1 VHPTG
6 GSLRVF
12 KRFSWLEAGSVK
24 VALSHPTH
32 QRVTRAVRQS
42 LIMLTQLK
50 FELGRFFRGH
60 WLHFLLAIPGAVL
73 WTILHEA
80 AHALTIMLQGGQVT
94 KFVWIPSPGRLGY
107 VEYNFP
113 DHPFSSFAIAIAPYA
128 FWLLFMLLAGA
139 LSLRARPY
147 PHWVASTIFI
157 WMFVVPLGD
166 IAWAAGP
173 YLFEAGNV
181 NDLTDAFGPPT
192 RMVSM
197 LIVLFCIASVVF
209 GMIVQQRLYRERALS
224 ASSYTLLALVGLALL
239 RTVSYCVKLFW
250 S

>member
-1 VHPTG
+1 M
-6 GSLRVF
+6 
-12 KRFSWLEAGSVK
+12 
-24 VALSHPTH
+24 LS
-32 QRVTRAVRQS
+32 
-42 LIMLTQLK
+42 QLK

-60 WLHFLLAIPGAVL
+60 WPHCLLAIPGAVL

-80 AHALTIMLQGGQVT
+80 AHALAIMLQGGQVM

-113 DHPFSSFAIAIAPYA
+113 NHPFSRFAIAIAPYA
-128 FWLLFMLLAGA
+128 FWLILMLLTGA

-157 WMFVVPLGD
+157 WMFVMPFGD
-166 IAWAAGP
+166 IAWAAIP
-173 YLFEAGNV
+173 YLFASVKE

-192 RMVSM
+192 SVASM
-197 LIVLFCIASVVF
+197 LIVLFGVASVVF
-209 GMIVQQRLYRERALS
+209 GMIIQQRLDRERALS
-224 ASSYTLLALVGLALL
+224 VISYTLLALVGFALL
-239 RTVSYCVKLFW
+239 RAVPFFVKLFW

>member
-1 VHPTG
+1 M
-6 GSLRVF
+6 
-12 KRFSWLEAGSVK
+12 
-24 VALSHPTH
+24 
-32 QRVTRAVRQS
+32 
-42 LIMLTQLK
+42 LIQLK
-50 FELGRFFRGH
+50 FKLGRFLRGH
-60 WLHFLLAIPGAVL
+60 WPHFLLAIPGTVL

-80 AHALTIMLQGGQVT
+80 AHALAIMLQGGQVT

-128 FWLLFMLLAGA
+128 FWLILMLMAGA

-147 PHWVASTIFI
+147 PQWVASTIFI

-166 IAWAAGP
+166 IAWAARP
-173 YLFEAGNV
+173 YLFEAGNA

-192 RMVSM
+192 RVVSM
-197 LIVLFCIASVVF
+197 LIVLFGIASVVF
-209 GMIVQQRLYRERALS
+209 GRIVQQRLYRERALS
-224 ASSYTLLALVGLALL
+224 AISYTLMAVVGLALL
-239 RTVSYCVKLFW
+239 RTVPYFVKLFW